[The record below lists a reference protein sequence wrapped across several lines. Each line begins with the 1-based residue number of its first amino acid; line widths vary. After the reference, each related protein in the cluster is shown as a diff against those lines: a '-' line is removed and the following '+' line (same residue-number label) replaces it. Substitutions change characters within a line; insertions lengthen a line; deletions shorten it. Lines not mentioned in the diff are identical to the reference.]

1 VISIAQSPGNPTFYS
16 RTFYFTYQIAW
27 ILDTPRCRELSS
39 YFLWTALQ
47 QCARH
52 MPPCEDA
59 SLSYIPRCNKK
70 IEVGQKT
77 FPSDTF
83 PIDQFLL
90 TD

>member
-1 VISIAQSPGNPTFYS
+1 
-16 RTFYFTYQIAW
+16 
-27 ILDTPRCRELSS
+27 
-39 YFLWTALQ
+39 
-47 QCARH
+47 